1 MSFTMSQVKRKPS
14 SKQQDIKSCYRLI
27 YSDTIL
33 TNNIKQGLWQ
43 YCNYRFSKRNR
54 GKFDAVILQKMV
66 EDLLSQICHKNYCSI
81 SLNDVQRNEN
91 EILYHIK
98 RAIVYGA
105 TRSIYYEQL
114 DELNLDVLNTTIQI
128 SPPTKERM
136 TSEDVIDYF
145 KDIMM

>member
-1 MSFTMSQVKRKPS
+1 M
-14 SKQQDIKSCYRLI
+14 
-27 YSDTIL
+27 
-33 TNNIKQGLWQ
+33 
-43 YCNYRFSKRNR
+43 
-54 GKFDAVILQKMV
+54 
-66 EDLLSQICHKNYCSI
+66 
-81 SLNDVQRNEN
+81 
-91 EILYHIK
+91 
-98 RAIVYGA
+98 YGA

>member
-33 TNNIKQGLWQ
+33 TDNVKQGLWQ

-66 EDLLSQICHKNYCSI
+66 EEQQHIRDEKIQAG
-81 SLNDVQRNEN
+81 LNINAKLNEV
-91 EILYHIK
+91 EDM
-98 RAIVYGA
+98 
-105 TRSIYYEQL
+105 
-114 DELNLDVLNTTIQI
+114 DED
-128 SPPTKERM
+128 
-136 TSEDVIDYF
+136 D
-145 KDIMM
+145 